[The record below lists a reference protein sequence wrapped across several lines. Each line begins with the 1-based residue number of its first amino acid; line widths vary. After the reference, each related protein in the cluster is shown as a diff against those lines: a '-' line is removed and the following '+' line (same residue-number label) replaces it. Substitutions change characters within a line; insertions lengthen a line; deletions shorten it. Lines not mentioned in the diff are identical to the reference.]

1 VSQSPLDAQGR
12 DGQLQSYRQGWKA
25 LNRLLHENKSFSGR
39 ERNSAFLNCGAD
51 STRFADVSS
60 AIGWDFADDA
70 RAIASVDWDF
80 DGDLDY
86 WVSNRTAPRVRL
98 LENTLENSNHFVSFL
113 LEGNGAN
120 TNRDGVGA
128 RVELRLGDDEKPR
141 IKTLHAGHSFL
152 SQSSRWLHF
161 GLGGATKIKS
171 ITVNWP
177 GGDPE
182 TFKVIKA
189 DHHYLLKQG
198 NGFVLPFL
206 TPKDIKLQPGSQSVH
221 PPTPLARTI
230 PPSGNI
236 LPPLKLGRNTEELKA
251 PTLIQLWS
259 GTCPHCLAKLPKWK
273 KWDRLILLCTDFK
286 SEDQEKA
293 RIDFRKAGF
302 TNDPIFCSEEELLS
316 LNAFQAS
323 LVDLWIPLPVPSSFL
338 ITPTWEVLGIYRG
351 AIEEERVI
359 KDAELALQF
368 DRREAGAPFPGIW
381 IGEVPI
387 GNPMRTSNQLL
398 ERGLDQQAISYLQR
412 AVPRLHPKLSRF
424 EKGDSLLT
432 LAQLLGINGRSAEA
446 LPVLIKSRAFL
457 PEDSRVGLLLAQA
470 YLDTKDLKG
479 ALQANSLALN
489 QHPENLDLLDQRSLI
504 LRQLKE
510 WLSAIET
517 DRRITQ
523 LSPSSADVKTRI
535 GSTLLFAGKPLEAI
549 QQLKKTLAKHPREL
563 DAANILARVLSCH
576 SNSFV
581 RSPDEA
587 LALANRLCQISRN
600 RDNSFLLTKAA
611 ALANLE
617 KYNEAKTI
625 LNLVKQQKNLSPSLK
640 NLVILINNSLQEKT
654 PFRET
659 RWP

>member
-1 VSQSPLDAQGR
+1 MSQSPLDAQGR
-12 DGQLQSYRQGWKA
+12 DGPLQSYRQGWKA

-39 ERNSAFLNCGAD
+39 ETNNAFLNCGAD

-70 RAIASVDWDF
+70 RAIGVVDWDF

-113 LEGNGAN
+113 LEGNGTS
-120 TNRDGVGA
+120 TNRDAVGA
-128 RVELRLGDDEKPR
+128 RLELRLGDGEKPR

-161 GLGGATKIKS
+161 GLGGATQIQS

-182 TFKVIKA
+182 TFKVTKA

-198 NGFVLPFL
+198 NGSALPFS
-206 TPKDIKLQPGSQSVH
+206 TPKNIKLQPGSQTVH
-221 PPTPLARTI
+221 PPTPLTRTI

-236 LPPLKLGRNTEELKA
+236 LPSLKLDGNTEELKA

-273 KWDRLILLCTDFK
+273 KWDHLILLCTDFK
-286 SEDQEKA
+286 IEDQEQA
-293 RIDFRKAGF
+293 RIEFRKAGF

-316 LNAFQAS
+316 LDAFQAS

-351 AIEEERVI
+351 AIEEEQVI

-368 DRREAGAPFPGIW
+368 DRREAGAPFPGRW
-381 IGEVPI
+381 IAEVPI

-432 LAQLLGINGRSAEA
+432 LARLLGINGRSGEA
-446 LPVLIKSRAFL
+446 LPVLIKSRALL

-479 ALQANSLALN
+479 ALQANSLTLN
-489 QHPENLDLLDQRSLI
+489 QHPTNLNLLDQRSLI

-535 GSTLLFAGKPLEAI
+535 GSTLLLAGKPLEAI
-549 QQLKKTLAKHPREL
+549 QHLKETLAKHPREL

-600 RDNSFLLTKAA
+600 RNSSFLLTKAA

-617 KYNEAKTI
+617 KYDEAETI
-625 LNLVKQQKNLSPSLK
+625 LKLVKQQKNLSPSLE
-640 NLVILINNSLQEKT
+640 NLVTLINNSLQEKT
-654 PFRET
+654 PLRET